1 MVESPQCPQCG
12 RPLQRRREICIY
24 CGYRLNQEDLLKVE
38 RVLTDEAVQEQE
50 ELAEAM
56 LSMAPS
62 VVLSSRARLIAK
74 VVVVVLSVAGIF
86 FLSWLSEWNPFIIVA
101 AAALFLLP
109 IWQVMR
115 RL

>member
-1 MVESPQCPQCG
+1 MVESPPCPQCG
-12 RPLQRRREICIY
+12 RPLQRRREKCIY
-24 CGYRLNQEDLLKVE
+24 CGYRLNQEDLAQVE

-62 VVLSSRARLIAK
+62 LVMGSRAKLIAK
-74 VVVVVLSVAGIF
+74 IIVVILSIAGIV
-86 FLSWLSEWNPFIIVA
+86 FLSWVSEWNPFIIVA